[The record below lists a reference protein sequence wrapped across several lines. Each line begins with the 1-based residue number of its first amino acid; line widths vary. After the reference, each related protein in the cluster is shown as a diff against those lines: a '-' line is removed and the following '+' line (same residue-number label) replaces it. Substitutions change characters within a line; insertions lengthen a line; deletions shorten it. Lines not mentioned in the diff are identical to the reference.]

1 MHDIAVYFDMK
12 LVHKESMCPSNTVSS
27 VERATM
33 ALGHMLFCVV
43 VGLADGGVPTVANH
57 VTI

>member
-1 MHDIAVYFDMK
+1 MRYLAVHFDMK

-43 VGLADGGVPTVANH
+43 VDLVEVGVPTVANH